1 MLRRKEQMAQKCT
14 SAVVIDILQEKVG
27 VPADTPGI
35 ETATW
40 EELGV
45 ESLGLAETFASLEL
59 SMGFQVPHEEALQT
73 HNVLELVL
81 LINTCN

>member
-1 MLRRKEQMAQKCT
+1 MTQKCT
-14 SAVVIDILQEKVG
+14 AEMVIDILQTKVG
-27 VPADTPGI
+27 VPANTPGI

-59 SMGFQVPHEEALQT
+59 NMGFLVPHEEALQV
-73 HNVLELVL
+73 HNVLELVS
-81 LINTCN
+81 LINNSN

>member
-1 MLRRKEQMAQKCT
+1 MAQKCT
-14 SAVVIDILQEKVG
+14 SKIVIDILQTKVG

-45 ESLGLAETFASLEL
+45 ESLGLSETFASLEL

-73 HNVLELVL
+73 HSVQELVA
-81 LINTCN
+81 LINVYN

>member
-1 MLRRKEQMAQKCT
+1 MAQQCT
-14 SAVVIDILQEKVG
+14 SEMVITILQAKVG

-40 EELGV
+40 DELGV

-59 SMGFQVPHEEALQT
+59 TMGFQVPHEEALQT
-73 HNVLELVL
+73 KNVLELVS
-81 LINTCN
+81 LINDYN